1 MDISTLLGGAV
12 VIWLTGYVLG
22 FIIKASTYLPLFFGK

>member
-1 MDISTLLGGAV
+1 MDISALIGGAV

-22 FIIKASTYLPLFFGK
+22 FAIKAATYLPLFFGK